1 MLGVELLGRWPWL
14 DLLIVGL
21 LGNMGDT
28 GESLPSPPRW
38 PAGNYVLACGMWW
51 TVAGAEGQR
60 ELTSLSSC
68 CCSVAKLGLTHCNPM
83 SCSTPG
89 FPVLHCFPE
98 FAQTHV
104 CWVGDAIQ
112 PSHCLLS
119 PSPLAFNLSQHQGLF
134 LMSQLFLSGG
144 QNIGGS
150 VSASVLAVN
159 ILGWFPLELT
169 NLDLLPV
176 HGVQAVQAL
185 NKSGLWN
192 R

>member
-14 DLLIVGL
+14 DPLIVGL

-51 TVAGAEGQR
+51 TVAGAGGQR
-60 ELTSLSSC
+60 ELTALFSC
-68 CCSVAKLGLTHCNPM
+68 CCSVAKLGPTHCNPM
-83 SCSTPG
+83 SCSMPG

-104 CWVGDAIQ
+104 YWVGDAIQ

-119 PSPLAFNLSQHQGLF
+119 PFSSCVQSFPASGSFSNESAFPIRWPKYWRFSFSISPCS
-134 LMSQLFLSGG
+134 
-144 QNIGGS
+144 
-150 VSASVLAVN
+150 
-159 ILGWFPLELT
+159 
-169 NLDLLPV
+169 
-176 HGVQAVQAL
+176 
-185 NKSGLWN
+185 
-192 R
+192 